1 MEPGFWLERWRQ
13 GRIGFHQPRIN
24 TALREH
30 WPQLALS
37 AKTRVLVPLCG
48 KSLDLLWLAE
58 RGHAVLGVELAE
70 EAAHSFFAEHDLEAE
85 RQQTADGVLYRSGPI
100 EILCGDIFQA
110 APALWADCG
119 AVFDRAALIAL
130 PPAMRPA
137 YCRQVYGGLAP
148 GYRGLLLTLDY
159 PQELKA
165 GPPFSVPHDEVR
177 TLLANL
183 ATPELLR
190 RHNALEAEG
199 KFASQGVKR
208 LDELTYRLTDARRVD
223 PKAGAFGV

>member
-1 MEPGFWLERWRQ
+1 MEPGFWFERWRQ
-13 GRIGFHQPRIN
+13 GRIGFHQPQIN
-24 TALREH
+24 HALREH
-30 WPQLALS
+30 WPQLALP
-37 AKTRVLVPLCG
+37 AKTRVFVPLCG

-58 RGHAVLGVELAE
+58 RGHTVLGVELVE
-70 EAAHSFFAEHDLEAE
+70 EAAQSFFAEHGLPAE
-85 RQQTADGVLYRSGPI
+85 CQQAGDGVLYRSGPI
-100 EILCGDIFQA
+100 ELLCGDIFQT

-159 PQELKA
+159 PQALKD
-165 GPPFSVPHDEVR
+165 GPPFSVPDDEVR

-190 RHNALEAEG
+190 RHNVLEAEG
-199 KFASQGVKR
+199 KFASQGVKQ
-208 LDELTYRLTDARRVD
+208 LDELTYRLADARRAA
-223 PKAGAFGV
+223 PEA